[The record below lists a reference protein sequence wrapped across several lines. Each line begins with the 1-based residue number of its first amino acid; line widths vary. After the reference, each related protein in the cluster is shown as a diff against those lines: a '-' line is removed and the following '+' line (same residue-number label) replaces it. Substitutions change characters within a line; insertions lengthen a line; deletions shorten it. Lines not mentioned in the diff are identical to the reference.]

1 VLDRLHD
8 VPVMVVDAAWQ
19 IVAMNDLSRA
29 LLGDDERNVLRRH
42 FAGEPSRVLRTPAQ
56 VAHMEAAAVADLHA
70 AAGRYPNDEPLH
82 ELIADLRATST
93 RFAELWEQRPV
104 ARHIS
109 DRKTIDHPEV
119 GRVTVD
125 CDELT
130 VAGSDLRI
138 IVYSA
143 PPGSD
148 DARALALLSITRSA
162 RDTAGV

>member
-1 VLDRLHD
+1 
-8 VPVMVVDAAWQ
+8 
-19 IVAMNDLSRA
+19 MNDLSRA

-42 FAGEPSRVLRTPAQ
+42 FAGESSRVIRTPEH
-56 VAHMEAAAVADLHA
+56 V
-70 AAGRYPNDEPLH
+70 
-82 ELIADLRATST
+82 
-93 RFAELWEQRPV
+93 
-104 ARHIS
+104 S